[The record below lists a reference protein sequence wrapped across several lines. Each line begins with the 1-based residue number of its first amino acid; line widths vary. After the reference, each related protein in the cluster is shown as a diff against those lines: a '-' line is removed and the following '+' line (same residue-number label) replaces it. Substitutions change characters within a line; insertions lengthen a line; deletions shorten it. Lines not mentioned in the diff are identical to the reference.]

1 MNEKIS
7 WLANGGGVIFTIIQ
21 TNQIFQIVSLILTC
35 IATLLSITI
44 TIYNL
49 VKKAK
54 EGKLSVDDLEKAKE
68 EIEKLKEQLGE
79 KQNEE

>member
-54 EGKLSVDDLEKAKE
+54 AGKLSVDDLEKAKE
-68 EIEKLKEQLGE
+68 EIERLKEQLGE